1 VDWVSLQLVYSYL
14 DMSFQVKDGFDTPTS
29 NTIVGYIEDS
39 SPQHQA
45 SIRSTFNIGKDV
57 KLNLWFRYVDEIVV
71 RNSEDLLG
79 GGIGIDDYVTFDT
92 NIIWSVSE
100 NIEIML
106 AGQNLFEDRQLEY
119 ASEYTTPPTA
129 IERGFYGKVTWKF

>member
-1 VDWVSLQLVYSYL
+1 
-14 DMSFQVKDGFDTPTS
+14 MSFQVKDGFEGALSSTV
-29 NTIVGYIEDS
+29 VGYIENS

-45 SIRSTFNIGKDV
+45 SLRSTFNLGKDL

-79 GGIGIDDYVTFDT
+79 GGVAIDDYVAFDA
-92 NIIWSVSE
+92 NIIWSVSD
-100 NIEIML
+100 NLEIML
-106 AGQNLFEDRQLEY
+106 AGQNLFEERQLEY
-119 ASEYTTPPTA
+119 ASEYVTPPTA